1 MDLINGNYA
10 PGQDN
15 ILIVIHDDEIREFAA
30 ALLIGETYNVKVC
43 LTQADALNIL
53 KKEQFNLIICDFQAP
68 YINGIEICK
77 LIRGNFRFRHISAIL
92 VMDQKNPMDKI
103 KGIYSGADDYI
114 ETPIDAGELLV
125 RVKASLVR
133 LDRDLEANALT
144 KLPGNVSLLKE
155 LESRI
160 KTNAPLAIG
169 YLDLNKFK
177 EFNDCYGFEKGDQ
190 VINHT
195 ASIIMN
201 TLEKMGNPEDFLG
214 HIGGDDFVFISA
226 PELIE
231 EISREIV
238 EEFDKTIGSLYN
250 EEDREK
256 GYIITKNRRGDLC
269 RIPLLSVSIGIA
281 TNEHAK
287 FSHIGEVIQIATEL
301 KAYAKTLGGSV
312 FVKDRRKD

>member
-1 MDLINGNYA
+1 MDLINGNYT
-10 PGQDN
+10 PGQNN
-15 ILIVIHDDEIREFAA
+15 ILIVIHDDEVREFIL
-30 ALLIGETYNVKVC
+30 ALLTGENYNVKIC
-43 LTQADALNIL
+43 LTQTDALDLL
-53 KKEQFNLIICDFQAP
+53 KKEQFNLIISDFQAP

-77 LIRGNFRFRHISAIL
+77 LIRGNFRFRHISVIL
-92 VMDQKNPMDKI
+92 VMDQRNPLDKI

-114 ETPIDAGELLV
+114 EIPIDAGELLV
-125 RVKASLVR
+125 RIKASLVR
-133 LDRDLEANALT
+133 LGRDLEANALT

-155 LESRI
+155 LELRI

-177 EFNDCYGFEKGDQ
+177 EFNDCYGFDKGDQ
-190 VINHT
+190 IINHT

-201 TLEKMGNPEDFLG
+201 VLEKIGKPTDFLG
-214 HIGGDDFVFISA
+214 HIGGDDFVFICV

-231 EISREIV
+231 KISQDIV
-238 EEFDKTIGSLYN
+238 DEFDKTIGSFYN
-250 EEDREK
+250 EEDKEK
-256 GYIITKNRRGDLC
+256 GYIIAKNRRGDFC

-281 TNEHAK
+281 TNEQSK

-301 KAYAKTLGGSV
+301 KSYAKTLGGSA